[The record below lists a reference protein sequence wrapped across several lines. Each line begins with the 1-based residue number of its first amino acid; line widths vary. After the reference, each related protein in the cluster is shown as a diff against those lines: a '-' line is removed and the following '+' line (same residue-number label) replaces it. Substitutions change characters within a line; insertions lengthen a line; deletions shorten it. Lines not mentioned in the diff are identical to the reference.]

1 MKNIKFFEN
10 YQENE
15 LPKNKA
21 MDEIK
26 EAFLRFILNGAK
38 IKLEDVQE
46 VHAFNKYT
54 EIKTKFQTYSID
66 YDIKIIG

>member
-54 EIKTKFQTYSID
+54 EIKTKFQTYRID